1 MKKITVLIGTGS
13 IGMAIARRVGVEK
26 HVVLADN
33 ALCNDAGPISAFGR
47 HPASTQSR
55 FSALRHP
62 FAMMR
67 AEIRK
72 NPRSVAVLRAI

>member
-1 MKKITVLIGTGS
+1 VFDDIVNELAPKLEQADGLVVGS
-13 IGMAIARRVGVEK
+13 
-26 HVVLADN
+26 ADN

-72 NPRSVAVLRAI
+72 NPRSVAVLRAL